1 MRTTQKNASQTMIKV
16 FDIYIDGEYQGS
28 VIANGKKQA
37 LQRAEQEYPHVLDD
51 DVLELK
57 ERKIWGTN

>member
-1 MRTTQKNASQTMIKV
+1 MMKV

-37 LQRAEQEYPHVLDD
+37 LKRAEQEYTHVLDD